1 LVKDLRYPLRL
12 SGNPKTTTPK
22 QAKAGKRGAEHASK
36 VGSGAPRDRNSSAL
50 VLNAP
55 SLAIKLEK
63 EVVVEIVT
71 RQLDTCGRAGTGSK
85 HIGADRCGLV
95 ESTSRA

>member
-1 LVKDLRYPLRL
+1 VP
-12 SGNPKTTTPK
+12 NN
-22 QAKAGKRGAEHASK
+22 ASK

-71 RQLDTCGRAGTGSK
+71 RQFDTCGRAGTGSK

>member
-1 LVKDLRYPLRL
+1 
-12 SGNPKTTTPK
+12 
-22 QAKAGKRGAEHASK
+22 
-36 VGSGAPRDRNSSAL
+36 